1 MNQSTSG
8 KTWLSLALV
17 TLVGALVLLTSLGG
31 RGLNEPDEGRYAEI
45 GREMAAGGSWLMPH
59 LNGIPHLQKPPM
71 VYWAT
76 ALSLKAFGINEFA
89 ARLPSALAALG
100 TLLLTWW
107 IGRALFGESIALLA
121 ALLMLSSLEFFV
133 AARLLTPDM
142 LMTFWITLSI
152 GCLVQHVQKGGR
164 GAWAWGFFIA
174 AGLGFMTKGP
184 MAFVVPISAAIVWQQ
199 ASRRRGNPFRLP
211 WLLGMA
217 LALAIALSWFVAVS
231 VVRPELIRYFAGYEL
246 IERFATS
253 THGRHKPAWFF
264 LWVLPAGIFP
274 WTLILIALLWT
285 IVGDWRQRSQWDST
299 YWLLAGWIVPPLVV
313 LSASG
318 SKLPTY
324 ILPLF
329 PALVLALALWLES
342 RLLLRARTWL
352 AVSTVALIIGI
363 EIALHVYHAE
373 TGHAIP
379 EMAVVWAV
387 ALIAGL
393 AWWMAPRWIMHVI
406 AVASALAWVI
416 GASQTDRLTSSLEQ
430 QATVRDLAFRV
441 KAAPD
446 FARAT
451 IFACEVRAHGWEF
464 YLNRVTDL
472 TKRESDI
479 VLPLTQA
486 EAARIVS
493 SPERMEKHALKKP
506 PAYGLVRE
514 EGFERDFSP
523 TSWKII
529 DRAGDFLLIA
539 SVDSDLATRQR
550 DIEGRKAGQ
559 R

>member
-1 MNQSTSG
+1 MNPPISG
-8 KTWLSLALV
+8 KTWLSLAVV
-17 TLVGALVLLTSLGG
+17 TLVGGVVLLSSLGG

-107 IGRALFGESIALLA
+107 IGRTLFGESIALLA
-121 ALLMLSSLEFFV
+121 ALLMLSSIEFFV

-164 GAWAWGFFIA
+164 SPWAWGFFIT

-199 ASRRRGNPFRLP
+199 VSRRRGQLFRLP
-211 WLLGMA
+211 WPGGMA
-217 LALAIALSWFVAVS
+217 VALAIALAWFAAVS

-246 IERFATS
+246 IERFASS

-274 WTLILIALLWT
+274 WTLILLALLWT
-285 IVGDWRQRSQWDST
+285 IVGGWRQRSQWDAK

-329 PALVLALALWLES
+329 PALALALALWLER
-342 RLLLRARTWL
+342 RLPLRARAWL
-352 AVSTVALIIGI
+352 ALATVGLIIGV

-379 EMAVVWAV
+379 EMAIVWPV
-387 ALIAGL
+387 ALVAGL
-393 AWWMAPRWIMHVI
+393 AWWRAPKWIMHVI
-406 AVASALAWVI
+406 AVTAALAWVI
-416 GASQTDRLTSSLEQ
+416 GASQIDRLTTSLNQ
-430 QATVRDLAFRV
+430 QATVRDLALRV

-446 FARAT
+446 FSRAT

-479 VLPLTQA
+479 VLPLTHA
-486 EAARIVS
+486 EAARFVS
-493 SPERMEKHALKKP
+493 SPERMETHALRKP

-523 TSWKII
+523 ASWKVI

-539 SVDSDLATRQR
+539 SVDSDLATRQPG
-550 DIEGRKAGQ
+550 IAGRKVNH